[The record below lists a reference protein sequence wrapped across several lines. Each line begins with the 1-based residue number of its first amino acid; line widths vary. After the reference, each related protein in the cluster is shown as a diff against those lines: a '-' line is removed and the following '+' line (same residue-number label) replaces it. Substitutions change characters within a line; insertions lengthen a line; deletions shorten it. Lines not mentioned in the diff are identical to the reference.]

1 MKKILLILIILLC
14 VGNLSFSQDGD
25 IPNDPSNTQ
34 EDVRFSDS
42 IKTLRILHWN
52 DVHARNMPY
61 KVSKK
66 DEETGEKTYYYLG
79 GISNLLG
86 YINMLKDDKTL
97 LFDGGDSYQGSP
109 ISTITRGF
117 SQIEVLNML
126 EPDAFVIGNHEFDYG
141 QYALD
146 SALMMAEF
154 NYLSANVFFNPRNET
169 FGKPFIIEDVNGIK
183 VGVIGI
189 TALELET
196 LVLPK
201 NISEITMLNA
211 DSVIAVGISEL
222 KTQECDLIM
231 LLTHVGFDND
241 KLFAEKFYSDVDIIV
256 GGHSHIPLYKPFIQN
271 GVIICQ
277 AGSYTR
283 WLGKLDLD
291 VDIQKDT
298 VLSYSGELI
307 ETVMDSSIY
316 DKAAQEKVESML
328 ASIQGELSKV
338 IGKLE
343 TDWTHSY
350 SKESNL
356 GQWEADAIREKVK
369 TDITFMNAGGL
380 RKNLPKGD
388 ITVGDIWEINPF
400 GNTIVTFNVSGKTLW
415 EMMKNN
421 LRNTVLEI
429 EESGYSDLIIV
440 SGIEIEYDSRKV
452 LEEADDF
459 ILSIK
464 VGGTEIEDDNIYSIS
479 TNNYVGAQFKKYFG
493 DVSEEIEIHNTNIID
508 RDLII
513 EAVKKQKVINSVVEK
528 RIMDISEKQ

>member
-1 MKKILLILIILLC
+1 MKKSLLVFVILLC
-14 VGNLSFSQDGD
+14 MGNFSFSQGIDSQNNLYD
-25 IPNDPSNTQ
+25 NKEFFSN
-34 EDVRFSDS
+34 FFDS
-42 IKTLRILHWN
+42 VKSLRILHWN

-66 DEETGEKTYYYLG
+66 DKETGEKTYYYLG

-86 YINMLKDDKTL
+86 YINMEKNDKTL

-126 EPDAFVIGNHEFDYG
+126 KPDAFVIGNHEFDYG

-154 NYLSANVFFNPRNET
+154 DYLSANVFFNSKNKT

-189 TALELET
+189 TAPELET
-196 LVLPK
+196 LVVPK
-201 NISEITMLNA
+201 NISEITMLNM
-211 DSVIAVGISEL
+211 DSVITVCINEL
-222 KTQECDLIM
+222 RNHGCDLIM
-231 LLTHVGFDND
+231 LLTHVGVEND
-241 KLFAEKFYSDVDIIV
+241 KLLAERFYGDIDIIV
-256 GGHSHIPLYKPFIQN
+256 GGHSHTPLFKPLIQN

-277 AGSYTR
+277 AGAYTR
-283 WLGKLDLD
+283 WLGKLDLE
-291 VDIQKDT
+291 VDTQQDT

-316 DKAAQEKVESML
+316 DKAVQEKVEGML
-328 ASIQGELSKV
+328 ASIEGELSKV

-343 TDWTHSY
+343 TDWTRSY

-356 GQWEADAIREKVK
+356 GQWEADAIRERVK
-369 TDITFMNAGGL
+369 TDIAFMNAGGL
-380 RKNLPKGD
+380 RKNLPTGY

-400 GNTIVTFNVSGKTLW
+400 GNTIVTFNVSGKTLR
-415 EMMKNN
+415 EMMENN

-429 EESGYSDLIIV
+429 EEAGSSDLIIV
-440 SGIEIEYDSRKV
+440 SGIEIVYDSKKV
-452 LEEADDF
+452 LEGVDDF
-459 ILSIK
+459 ISSIK
-464 VGGTEIEDDNIYSIS
+464 VGGAEIKENNIYSIS

-493 DVSEEIEIHNTNIID
+493 DVSQEIEMHDTKIID

-513 EAVKKQKVINSVVEK
+513 EAVEKQKVINSVLEE
-528 RIMDISEKQ
+528 RIIDVSKQ